1 MGELVLLLSND
12 PSLGGTLEDLACGL
26 LRVTRI
32 NPVRRPAAW
41 PWPPAAT
48 VVLDLARKDWDAVHP
63 WVRQHHTG
71 RVVVLLNPGEPE
83 ESLPPDPDRLV
94 IQRPFRLID
103 LIEVLAGPDASAGP
117 NAMPADGRSST
128 ARVSRPPGRRGP
140 LGREPTRKATA
151 GPPAAPA
158 LPTRPTPSTATP
170 PAGTETPGRPAAS
183 AAEAA
188 IRAGAPRRQE
198 PLAVEPDVPAANPK
212 ETARRAP
219 GWEATTAE
227 LEAAHREREQPRAA
241 RAAKAASRA
250 GKVELWPSRRPVPS
264 PGSATQPSP
273 ASPAAAIP
281 KDLPTLSGPAP
292 AAEVAPGP
300 SVEAPP
306 AAEAPA
312 SRTNIP
318 TAGEAPVAGG
328 LAAGVAEA
336 PTAPS
341 KIPAGGADAP
351 TDPPQTPPSSAGPA
365 AGPQMPTSPPQ
376 GPAGL
381 IRVPGGTA
389 AAAAASPEDRIGTP
403 VAGPKLAARSVPHRL
418 KEGAR
423 PAAEWEA
430 TTAEPEAVVERQAA
444 RSTTRPPEAPI
455 PPAGQEPEEPRRPGP
470 SSGRRR
476 RLSPALAV
484 LVGALVALAVAGSWL
499 GLGLLKARED
509 LRTSASGYRA
519 ELTKAEAALRR
530 GDPAAARA
538 AIGAA
543 SRNLD
548 AAEAV
553 TARRPMRVAA
563 RLPLLSGGV
572 SDANHLLA
580 AARNLT
586 AAGDRTIAVSTHLQS
601 GRFAVLERGRFD
613 LAALED
619 AIRQAK
625 SLVVELDRV
634 RQELAQVRG
643 GPFAPGSDET
653 KRWALGRLDEA
664 MARARPVVSTLEA
677 LPAALGA
684 NAPRTYLVALTSP
697 AELRP
702 GGGVPLAVLQVGLDR
717 GTVEVEARDGAIAEN
732 VHNAQATWPAVP
744 GDPWAQAGRFTRF
757 SLANSSPEFPTAGQE
772 LLRAYAARGRGKPN
786 GVIAI
791 DTLAM
796 RALLQATGPVTVAG
810 YGQLTAANCM
820 QRTSHDAYIR
830 WPSRT
835 ERRRAND
842 ALLDALLARLLSGRD
857 LVTTGK
863 VLGAAGARRQMQVY
877 LADPNLA
884 KALVEN
890 GMDGALSPAGTD
902 YLGVYTLN
910 SNRSRMDYFQRRGIH
925 HLVQLRSD
933 RSAEVTR
940 TVTVVNAVPPGE
952 PIRDGAEE
960 GYTSGRAT
968 AVLANY
974 LPPGAKV
981 EGATLDGRP
990 VRWSEV
996 REAGRPL
1003 IRVDVD
1009 LAPGQ
1014 SAEFAIRYLT
1024 PKGAATKDG
1033 FQYRFTADPQAMVRP
1048 PDLRVDA
1055 VAPPGMSIVPPA
1067 GWTVDGPQATLSGPL
1082 VEPIDATLNL
1092 RG

>member
-1 MGELVLLLSND
+1 VGELVLLLSND
-12 PSLGGTLEDLACGL
+12 PSLGGTLESLARGRM
-26 LRVTRI
+26 RVAGI
-32 NPVRRPAAW
+32 DPARRPAAW
-41 PWPPAAT
+41 PWPSAAT
-48 VVLDLARKDWDAVHP
+48 VVLDLTRKDRDAAYP

-71 RVVVLLNPGEPE
+71 RVVVLLKPGERE
-83 ESLPPDPDRLV
+83 ASLPPDPDRLV

-103 LIEVLAGPDASAGP
+103 LIEILAGPDASAGP
-117 NAMPADGRSST
+117 TAMPADGRSSA
-128 ARVSRPPGRRGP
+128 ARVSQSPGRRGS
-140 LGREPTRKATA
+140 LGREPTGRATA
-151 GPPAAPA
+151 GPPAAAA
-158 LPTRPTPSTATP
+158 LPTRPTLSTAAP

-183 AAEAA
+183 AGEAA
-188 IRAGAPRRQE
+188 VRAGEPQQQE
-198 PLAVEPDVPAANPK
+198 PSAVEPDVPAANPK

-219 GWEATTAE
+219 GWETTTAE
-227 LEAAHREREQPRAA
+227 LEAARRAREQRRAA
-241 RAAKAASRA
+241 RAAKTASRA
-250 GKVELWPSRRPVPS
+250 GKAEVWPPIRPVPA
-264 PGSATQPSP
+264 PGSATRPSP
-273 ASPAAAIP
+273 TSKAAAVP
-281 KDLPTLSGPAP
+281 EDLPSLSGPAP

-306 AAEAPA
+306 TTAAPA
-312 SRTNIP
+312 SRAKAP
-318 TAGEAPVAGG
+318 AAGEAPAAGG

-336 PTAPS
+336 PTAP
-341 KIPAGGADAP
+341 PEVPTGRADAP
-351 TDPPQTPPSSAGPA
+351 TDPSQTPPRPSSAGTA
-365 AGPQMPTSPPQ
+365 ARPQLPGSPPQ
-376 GPAGL
+376 GPAGST
-381 IRVPGGTA
+381 RSPGGTA
-389 AAAAASPEDRIGTP
+389 AAAAA
-403 VAGPKLAARSVPHRL
+403 RSVPHGL

-423 PAAEWEA
+423 RAAEWGA
-430 TTAEPEAVVERQAA
+430 TKATRETTPQAAVERPAA
-444 RSTTRPPEAPI
+444 RVTTRAPEAPI
-455 PPAGQEPEEPRRPGP
+455 PPVGRGPAEPRRPGP
-470 SSGRRR
+470 SAGRRQ
-476 RLSPALAV
+476 RLSPARAV
-484 LVGALVALAVAGSWL
+484 LVGALAVLAVAGGWL

-509 LRTSASGYRA
+509 LRSSASGYRN
-519 ELTKAEAALRR
+519 ELAKAEAALRR

-548 AAEAV
+548 GAEAV

-563 RLPLLSGGV
+563 HLPLLSSGV

-586 AAGDRTIAVSTHLQS
+586 AAGDRGIAVSTHLQS

-625 SLVVELDRV
+625 GLVVELDQV

-643 GPFAPGSDET
+643 GPLAPGSDET

-664 MARARPVVSTLEA
+664 VSRAQPVVSTLET

-684 NAPRTYLVALTSP
+684 DAPRTYLVALTTP

-702 GGGVPLAVLQVGLDR
+702 GGGVPLAVFQVGLDR
-717 GTVEVEARDGAIAEN
+717 GVVEVRARDGAIAEN

-744 GDPWAQAGRFTRF
+744 GDPWARGGRFTQF
-757 SLANSSPEFPTAGQE
+757 SLANSSPDFPTAGQE
-772 LLRAYAARGRGKPN
+772 LLRAYAARGRAKPD

-796 RALLQATGPVTVAG
+796 RAVLEASGPVTVAG
-810 YGQLTAANCM
+810 YGRLTAANCV
-820 QRTSHDAYIR
+820 QRTTHDAYLR
-830 WPSRT
+830 WPDRT
-835 ERRRAND
+835 ERRRFND

-863 VLGAAGARRQMQVY
+863 VLGAAGGRRQMQVY

-884 KALVEN
+884 KALAEN
-890 GMDGALSPAGTD
+890 GMGGTLSPPGTD

-910 SNRSRMDYFQRRGIH
+910 RNRSRMDYFQRRGIH
-925 HLVQLRSD
+925 HLVKLRSD

-940 TVTVVNAVPPGE
+940 TVTVVNDVPRGE
-952 PIRDGAEE
+952 PIQDGARDG
-960 GYTSGRAT
+960 YSSGRAT

-981 EGATLDGRP
+981 EEATLDSRP

-1003 IRVDVD
+1003 VRVDVD

-1024 PKGAATKDG
+1024 PKGVATKDG
-1033 FQYRFTADPQAMVRP
+1033 FLYRFTADPQAMVRP
-1048 PDLRVDA
+1048 PDLRVDV
-1055 VAPPGMSIVPPA
+1055 VAPPGMLIVPPA
-1067 GWTVDGPQATLSGPL
+1067 GWAVDGPQATLRQPL
-1082 VEPIDATLNL
+1082 VEPIDATLDL

>member
-12 PSLGGTLEDLACGL
+12 PSLGGTLEGLARGRM
-26 LRVTRI
+26 RVVGVD
-32 NPVRRPAAW
+32 PARRPAVW
-41 PWPPAAT
+41 PWPAAAT
-48 VVLDLARKDWDAVHP
+48 VVLDLTRRDRDAVYP
-63 WVRQHHTG
+63 WVRQHHSG
-71 RVVVLLNPGEPE
+71 RVVVLLKPGERE
-83 ESLPPDPDRLV
+83 ASLPPDPDRLV

-117 NAMPADGRSST
+117 TATPADGRSSA

-140 LGREPTRKATA
+140 LGREPTETATA
-151 GPPAAPA
+151 GPPAVSA
-158 LPTRPTPSTATP
+158 LPTRPTPSTAAP
-170 PAGTETPGRPAAS
+170 PAGTGTPGPPAAS
-183 AAEAA
+183 AGEAA
-188 IRAGAPRRQE
+188 VRAGAPRQQE
-198 PLAVEPDVPAANPK
+198 PSAVEPDVPAANPK
-212 ETARRAP
+212 EAARRAP

-227 LEAAHREREQPRAA
+227 LEAARQARKQRRAA

-250 GKVELWPSRRPVPS
+250 GKAKVWPPRRPVPS
-264 PGSATQPSP
+264 PGSATRPSP
-273 ASPAAAIP
+273 TSEAAAVP
-281 KDLPTLSGPAP
+281 EDLPSLSGPTP

-306 AAEAPA
+306 AVEAPA
-312 SRTNIP
+312 SRAKAP
-318 TAGEAPVAGG
+318 AAGEAPAAGG

-336 PTAPS
+336 PTAPPEV
-341 KIPAGGADAP
+341 PAGRADAP
-351 TDPPQTPPSSAGPA
+351 TDPSQTLPSSAGTA
-365 AGPQMPTSPPQ
+365 TRPQPPGSPPQ
-376 GPAGL
+376 GPAPT
-381 IRVPGGTA
+381 RPPDGTA
-389 AAAAASPEDRIGTP
+389 AAAAS
-403 VAGPKLAARSVPHRL
+403 SVPHEL
-418 KEGAR
+418 KRGAR
-423 PAAEWEA
+423 RAAEWQA
-430 TTAEPEAVVERQAA
+430 TTAEPEAAPQATVERPAA
-444 RSTTRPPEAPI
+444 RATTRAPAAPI
-455 PPAGQEPEEPRRPGP
+455 PPAGRGPAESRRLGP
-470 SSGRRR
+470 SSGPRR

-484 LVGALVALAVAGSWL
+484 LLAALGALAVAGGWL

-509 LRTSASGYRA
+509 LRASASEYRN

-538 AIGAA
+538 AIRAA

-563 RLPLLSGGV
+563 HLPLLSSGV

-586 AAGDRTIAVSTHLQS
+586 AAGDRAIAVSTHLQS

-625 SLVVELDRV
+625 SLVVELDSV

-664 MARARPVVSTLEA
+664 VTRARPVVSTLEA

-684 NAPRTYLVALTSP
+684 DAPRTYLVALTSP

-702 GGGVPLAVLQVGLDR
+702 GGGVPLAVFQVGLNR
-717 GTVEVEARDGAIAEN
+717 GAVEVKARDGTIAEN
-732 VHNAQATWPAVP
+732 VHHAQATWPAVP
-744 GDPWAQAGRFTRF
+744 GDPWAQAGRFTQF

-772 LLRAYAARGRGKPN
+772 LLRAYAARGRAKPD

-791 DTLAM
+791 DPLAM
-796 RALLQATGPVTVAG
+796 RALLQATGPVTVPG
-810 YGQLTAANCM
+810 YGRLTAANCV
-820 QRTSHDAYIR
+820 QRTTHDAYLR
-830 WPSRT
+830 WPDHP
-835 ERRRAND
+835 ERRRFND
-842 ALLDALLARLLSGRD
+842 ALLDALLVRLLSGRD
-857 LVTTGK
+857 LAATGK

-884 KALVEN
+884 KALAEN
-890 GMDGALSPAGTD
+890 GMDGALSPPGTD

-910 SNRSRMDYFQRRGIH
+910 SNRSRMDYFQRREIH
-925 HLVQLRSD
+925 QLVQLRSD

-940 TVTVVNAVPPGE
+940 TVTVANAVPPSE
-952 PIRDGAEE
+952 PIQDGAQD

-981 EGATLDGRP
+981 EKATLDSRP

-996 REAGRPL
+996 REAGRSL
-1003 IRVDVD
+1003 VRVDVD

-1024 PKGAATKDG
+1024 PKGTATKDG
-1033 FQYRFTADPQAMVRP
+1033 FLYRFTADPQAMVRP
-1048 PDLRVDA
+1048 PDLRVDV
-1055 VAPPGMSIVPPA
+1055 VAPPGMLIVPPA
-1067 GWTVDGPQATLSGPL
+1067 GWTVDGPQATLRQPL
-1082 VEPIDATLNL
+1082 VEPIDATLDL

>member
-1 MGELVLLLSND
+1 
-12 PSLGGTLEDLACGL
+12 
-26 LRVTRI
+26 
-32 NPVRRPAAW
+32 
-41 PWPPAAT
+41 
-48 VVLDLARKDWDAVHP
+48 
-63 WVRQHHTG
+63 
-71 RVVVLLNPGEPE
+71 
-83 ESLPPDPDRLV
+83 
-94 IQRPFRLID
+94 
-103 LIEVLAGPDASAGP
+103 
-117 NAMPADGRSST
+117 
-128 ARVSRPPGRRGP
+128 
-140 LGREPTRKATA
+140 
-151 GPPAAPA
+151 
-158 LPTRPTPSTATP
+158 
-170 PAGTETPGRPAAS
+170 
-183 AAEAA
+183 
-188 IRAGAPRRQE
+188 
-198 PLAVEPDVPAANPK
+198 
-212 ETARRAP
+212 
-219 GWEATTAE
+219 
-227 LEAAHREREQPRAA
+227 
-241 RAAKAASRA
+241 
-250 GKVELWPSRRPVPS
+250 
-264 PGSATQPSP
+264 
-273 ASPAAAIP
+273 
-281 KDLPTLSGPAP
+281 
-292 AAEVAPGP
+292 
-300 SVEAPP
+300 
-306 AAEAPA
+306 
-312 SRTNIP
+312 
-318 TAGEAPVAGG
+318 
-328 LAAGVAEA
+328 
-336 PTAPS
+336 
-341 KIPAGGADAP
+341 
-351 TDPPQTPPSSAGPA
+351 
-365 AGPQMPTSPPQ
+365 
-376 GPAGL
+376 
-381 IRVPGGTA
+381 
-389 AAAAASPEDRIGTP
+389 
-403 VAGPKLAARSVPHRL
+403 
-418 KEGAR
+418 
-423 PAAEWEA
+423 
-430 TTAEPEAVVERQAA
+430 
-444 RSTTRPPEAPI
+444 
-455 PPAGQEPEEPRRPGP
+455 
-470 SSGRRR
+470 
-476 RLSPALAV
+476 V
-484 LVGALVALAVAGSWL
+484 LVGALGTLAVAGGWL

-509 LRTSASGYRA
+509 LRTSASGYRN

-563 RLPLLSGGV
+563 RLPLLSSGV

-586 AAGDRTIAVSTHLQS
+586 AAGDRAIAVSTHLQS

-664 MARARPVVSTLEA
+664 VTRARPVVSTLEA

-684 NAPRTYLVALTSP
+684 DAPRIYLIALTSP

-702 GGGVPLAVLQVGLDR
+702 GGGVPLAVFQVGLDR
-717 GTVEVEARDGAIAEN
+717 GTIEVRARDGAIAEN
-732 VHNAQATWPAVP
+732 VHNAQTTWPAVP
-744 GDPWAQAGRFTRF
+744 GDPWAQGGRFTRF

-772 LLRAYAARGRGKPN
+772 LLRAYSARGRAKPD

-810 YGQLTAANCM
+810 YGRLTAANCV
-820 QRTSHDAYIR
+820 QRTTHDAYLR
-830 WPSRT
+830 WPDRT
-835 ERRRAND
+835 ERRRYND

-863 VLGAAGARRQMQVY
+863 VLGAAGGRRQMQVY

-884 KALVEN
+884 KALAEN
-890 GMDGALSPAGTD
+890 GMDGALSPAGSD

-910 SNRSRMDYFQRRGIH
+910 SNRSRMDYFQRRRIH
-925 HLVQLRSD
+925 QLVQLRSD

-952 PIRDGAEE
+952 PIQDGAQD

-981 EGATLDGRP
+981 EEATLDGRP
-990 VRWSEV
+990 VRRSEV
-996 REAGRPL
+996 REGGRPL
-1003 IRVDVD
+1003 VRVDVD

-1033 FQYRFTADPQAMVRP
+1033 FLYRFTADPQAMVRP
-1048 PDLRVDA
+1048 PDLRVDV
-1055 VAPPGMSIVPPA
+1055 VAPPSMLIVPPA
-1067 GWTVDGPQATLSGPL
+1067 GWIVDGPQATLRQPL
-1082 VEPIDATLNL
+1082 VEPIDATLDL

>member
-1 MGELVLLLSND
+1 VGELVLLLSDD
-12 PSLGGTLEDLACGL
+12 PSLGGTLEGLAGGRM
-26 LRVTRI
+26 RVVGI
-32 NPVRRPAAW
+32 DPARRPAAW
-41 PWPPAAT
+41 PWPSAAT
-48 VVLDLARKDWDAVHP
+48 VVLDLTRNDRDAAYP

-71 RVVVLLNPGEPE
+71 RVVVLLKPGERE
-83 ESLPPDPDRLV
+83 ASLPPDPDRLV

-103 LIEVLAGPDASAGP
+103 LIEVLSGPDAFAGP
-117 NAMPADGRSST
+117 KAMPADGRSSA
-128 ARVSRPPGRRGP
+128 ARVSRPPGRRGL
-140 LGREPTRKATA
+140 LGREPTGTATA

-158 LPTRPTPSTATP
+158 PPTRPTPSTAAP
-170 PAGTETPGRPAAS
+170 PAATETPGPPAAS
-183 AAEAA
+183 AGEASV
-188 IRAGAPRRQE
+188 RAGAPRQQE
-198 PLAVEPDVPAANPK
+198 PSAVEPDVPAANPKAVPAANPK

-219 GWEATTAE
+219 RWEATTAE
-227 LEAAHREREQPRAA
+227 LEAARRAREQRRAA
-241 RAAKAASRA
+241 RAANAASRA
-250 GKVELWPSRRPVPS
+250 GKAELWPPRRPVPS
-264 PGSATQPSP
+264 PGSATRPSP
-273 ASPAAAIP
+273 ASEAAAVP
-281 KDLPTLSGPAP
+281 KDLPTMSGPTP
-292 AAEVAPGP
+292 AAVAPGP

-312 SRTNIP
+312 SRTKAP
-318 TAGEAPVAGG
+318 TAGEAPAAGG
-328 LAAGVAEA
+328 LAAVVAEA
-336 PTAPS
+336 PTAPPEV
-341 KIPAGGADAP
+341 PAGRADAP
-351 TDPPQTPPSSAGPA
+351 TDPSQTPPSSARTA
-365 AGPQMPTSPPQ
+365 AQPQLPGSPPQ
-376 GPAGL
+376 GPAGST
-381 IRVPGGTA
+381 RPPGRTA
-389 AAAAASPEDRIGTP
+389 AAAAAT
-403 VAGPKLAARSVPHRL
+403 SVPHEL
-418 KEGAR
+418 KRGAR
-423 PAAEWEA
+423 R
-430 TTAEPEAVVERQAA
+430 AV
-444 RSTTRPPEAPI
+444 EAPI
-455 PPAGQEPEEPRRPGP
+455 PPAGRGPEEPRWPGP

-484 LVGALVALAVAGSWL
+484 LVGVLAVAGGWL
-499 GLGLLKARED
+499 GLGLVKARED
-509 LRTSASGYRA
+509 LRASASGYRN

-538 AIGAA
+538 ALGAA

-563 RLPLLSGGV
+563 RLPLLSSGV

-586 AAGDRTIAVSTHLQS
+586 TAGDRAITVSTHLQS

-634 RQELAQVRG
+634 RHELAQVHG
-643 GPFAPGSDET
+643 GPLAPGSDET

-664 MARARPVVSTLEA
+664 VTRARPVVATLEA

-684 NAPRTYLVALTSP
+684 DAPRTYLVVLTSP

-702 GGGVPLAVLQVGLDR
+702 GGGVPLAVFQVGLDR
-717 GTVEVEARDGAIAEN
+717 GTVEVRARDGAIAEN
-732 VHNAQATWPAVP
+732 VHNAQASWPAVP
-744 GDPWAQAGRFTRF
+744 GDPWTQAGRFSRF

-772 LLRAYAARGRGKPN
+772 LLRAYAARGRAKPD

-791 DTLAM
+791 DALAM
-796 RALLQATGPVTVAG
+796 RALLQTTGPVTVAG
-810 YGQLTAANCM
+810 YGQLTAANCV
-820 QRTSHDAYIR
+820 QRTTHDSYIR
-830 WPSRT
+830 WPNPT
-835 ERRRAND
+835 ERRRFND
-842 ALLDALLARLLSGRD
+842 ALLDALLVRLLSGRD
-857 LVTTGK
+857 LAATGK
-863 VLGAAGARRQMQVY
+863 VLGAAGGRRQMQVY
-877 LADPNLA
+877 LTDPNLA
-884 KALVEN
+884 KALAEN
-890 GMDGALSPAGTD
+890 GMDGALSPPGAD

-910 SNRSRMDYFQRRGIH
+910 SNRGRMDYFQRRGIH

-940 TVTVVNAVPPGE
+940 TVTVVNAVPPSE
-952 PIRDGAEE
+952 PIQDGAQD
-960 GYTSGRAT
+960 GYASGRAT
-968 AVLANY
+968 AVVANY

-1003 IRVDVD
+1003 IRVNVD

-1033 FQYRFTADPQAMVRP
+1033 FLYRFTADPQAMVRP
-1048 PDLRVDA
+1048 PDLRVDV
-1055 VAPPGMSIVPPA
+1055 VAPPGMLIVPPA
-1067 GWTVDGPQATLSGPL
+1067 GWTVDGAQATLRQPL
-1082 VEPIDATLNL
+1082 VEPIDATLDL